1 MVDTSRYVA
10 ELEGLRTVLLA
21 AKAEQEALEK
31 RVAEVRM
38 RGAHGNVAS
47 CGAVMLG
54 SRCDSKNV
62 RDTAQQHAAEWK
74 SALV

>member
-1 MVDTSRYVA
+1 VA

-38 RGAHGNVAS
+38 WGRTRECCILWS
-47 CGAVMLG
+47 
-54 SRCDSKNV
+54 S
-62 RDTAQQHAAEWK
+62 HAWLAM
-74 SALV
+74 